1 MYKQGDIIAVNY
13 PFSDNPALSKLR
25 PAIVISNI
33 LSNNLDNDLL
43 IAPITSILRND
54 IFSMQLVDNQLT
66 ISLPEN
72 SEIRCNKITTL
83 RKSLVIRKISA
94 LKPAFYQELLE
105 KIILA
110 LKPIEYK

>member
-25 PAIVISNI
+25 PAIVISNT
-33 LSNNLDNDLL
+33 LSNNSDNDLL

-94 LKPAFYQELLE
+94 LKPAFHQELLE

-110 LKPIEYK
+110 LKPT